1 MVQTKID
8 EFVAVARK
16 GDINTFDFIA
26 AKLRISKKGVEA
38 IAQVL
43 EKGGLLEIHYP
54 INMLQ
59 QPFVT
64 MKPEA
69 LEEKERREKAEKE
82 LKGKETAAPKSL
94 DKYQILADHVPAEVL
109 IFKRHNAYVYQLA
122 LPALSLD
129 TRIFLDRIRDEL
141 SNVMPVKFSE
151 VSDVEKTQKLRGEFY
166 DGLNTNLAKFEMPEN
181 ERTML
186 AGLLLHKMF
195 GLGEMEVLMQDDFL
209 EEVTVN
215 NAKTPIGVYHRKYG
229 WLKTNIFLPD
239 EEEILNYASQIGR
252 KVGRQIAVLTP
263 IMDARLDSGDRVNA
277 TIMPISAHGNT
288 MTIRRFARNPWT
300 IVSLIT
306 PPNSTMNSE
315 MAAML
320 WQGIHYEL
328 NIIVAGGTAS
338 GKTSALNALSAFI
351 PPNQRIITIEDTREL
366 VLPDFQWNWIPLLT
380 RNANPEGLGEVG
392 MLELLQTALRMR
404 PDRIILGEM
413 RKQSEAEVLFEAM
426 HTGHS
431 VYSTMHA
438 DTSAQVIRRL
448 TTPPFSIPTSD
459 MESLHLIL
467 VQYRDRRKNLRRTL
481 EIAEVTAGAQSEQLV
496 PNIIYRWRSRKDTFD
511 KIAEQSK
518 FFSQLNLHTGMT
530 KDEIVD
536 DLKDRTDILDWMQKN
551 KISDINDVGKVMQLY
566 YSEPD
571 TVLEAAKKDTK
582 LARLI

>member
-109 IFKRHNAYVYQLA
+109 IFKRHNAYVYQLG

-315 MAAML
+315 MAAIQRNGGDAL
-320 WQGIHYEL
+320 
-328 NIIVAGGTAS
+328 AG
-338 GKTSALNALSAFI
+338 
-351 PPNQRIITIEDTREL
+351 D
-366 VLPDFQWNWIPLLT
+366 
-380 RNANPEGLGEVG
+380 
-392 MLELLQTALRMR
+392 
-404 PDRIILGEM
+404 
-413 RKQSEAEVLFEAM
+413 
-426 HTGHS
+426 
-431 VYSTMHA
+431 
-438 DTSAQVIRRL
+438 
-448 TTPPFSIPTSD
+448 
-459 MESLHLIL
+459 SL
-467 VQYRDRRKNLRRTL
+467 
-481 EIAEVTAGAQSEQLV
+481 
-496 PNIIYRWRSRKDTFD
+496 
-511 KIAEQSK
+511 
-518 FFSQLNLHTGMT
+518 
-530 KDEIVD
+530 
-536 DLKDRTDILDWMQKN
+536 
-551 KISDINDVGKVMQLY
+551 
-566 YSEPD
+566 
-571 TVLEAAKKDTK
+571 
-582 LARLI
+582 